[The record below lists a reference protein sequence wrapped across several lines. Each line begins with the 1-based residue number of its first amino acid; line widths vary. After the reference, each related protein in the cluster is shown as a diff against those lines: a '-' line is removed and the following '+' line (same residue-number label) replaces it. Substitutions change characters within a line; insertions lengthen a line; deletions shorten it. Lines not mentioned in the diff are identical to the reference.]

1 MNKVEICIKKI
12 LFYIIFLMAVL
23 IIPTMFVKAESNK
36 KSPKTIESFK
46 IDNTKGECD
55 FTYNLEDA
63 ADWME
68 NITGIKKM
76 SKQFLYLNIQLV
88 WKVQLLQ

>member
-46 IDNTKGECD
+46 IDNTK
-55 FTYNLEDA
+55 
-63 ADWME
+63 
-68 NITGIKKM
+68 
-76 SKQFLYLNIQLV
+76 
-88 WKVQLLQ
+88 

>member
-68 NITGIKKM
+68 NITGIKKNE
-76 SKQFLYLNIQLV
+76 QTIPCI
-88 WKVQLLQ
+88 

>member
-1 MNKVEICIKKI
+1 
-12 LFYIIFLMAVL
+12 MAVL

-68 NITGIKKM
+68 NITGIK
-76 SKQFLYLNIQLV
+76 QFLYLNIQLV